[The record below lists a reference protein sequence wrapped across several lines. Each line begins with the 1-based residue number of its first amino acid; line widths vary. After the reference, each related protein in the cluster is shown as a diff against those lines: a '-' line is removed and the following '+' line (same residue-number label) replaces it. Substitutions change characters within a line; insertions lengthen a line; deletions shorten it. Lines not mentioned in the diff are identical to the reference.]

1 MIDNLKDRLVQLR
14 NQQASLQM
22 QLDELAY
29 LIKGYEV
36 TIEEKEKE
44 GKEEEAGLTE

>member
-1 MIDNLKDRLVQLR
+1 MIDNLKDRLANLR

-22 QLDELAY
+22 QLDELNY

-44 GKEEEAGLTE
+44 GEVEEAGLTE